1 MLFYGAP
8 ADQSTAA
15 ALCEAALEIASGL
28 CKRSQGEPAAC
39 GTDQAQSSL
48 QALLTVLMWGLASL
62 TAAQLQAAAREVLC
76 LADAS
81 VDDATVDQLC
91 QQLR

>member
-1 MLFYGAP
+1 M
-8 ADQSTAA
+8 AA
-15 ALCEAALEIASGL
+15 ALHEAALETASDL
-28 CKRSQGEPAAC
+28 CMRSQGEAAA

-62 TAAQLQAAAREVLC
+62 TAAQLQAAAKEVLC
-76 LADAS
+76 LAGAS
-81 VDDATVDQLC
+81 VNDAPVDQLC